1 MKIDRRHLLSFDWL
15 WLAAILALAGIGILA
30 IWSTTE
36 GTNLSSYF
44 GRQVI
49 FLGMSLAVFLVLI
62 YFDYHVY
69 SDFVTFLYLAGLGVL
84 VLVLLFGT
92 SHHHNKSWLEVG
104 HLSFQPSELVKVI
117 VILALARYY
126 SESDR
131 EYLEMNELAIGGIIV
146 FLPMLLVMMQGDLG
160 TAITFLPVYAGL
172 SLLAGVR
179 RKHVVVLAVGA
190 VLAIPLGWLT
200 LKDYQKGRIETI
212 FNPANDSHKLGYQ
225 TIQSEIAIGSGK
237 FLGKGFKRGSQG
249 QLGFLPAR
257 HTDFVSAVWSEERGF
272 VGSMA
277 LLALLLFVTLR
288 LLRTSR
294 EARDKAGSLFV
305 AGVLALFLFHIVLNV
320 GMVVGFLPVIG
331 IPLPLVSAG
340 GSSLIAYFASMSICM
355 NIKMRRYVN

>member
-15 WLAAILALAGIGILA
+15 WFAAIIALAGVGILA

-36 GTNLSSYF
+36 GTSLSSYF
-44 GRQVI
+44 GKQIV
-49 FLGMSLAVFLVLI
+49 FLGISLAVFLVLI
-62 YFDYHVY
+62 YFDYHFY
-69 SDFVTFLYLAGLGVL
+69 SDFIKFIYLAGLGVL
-84 VLVLLFGT
+84 VLVLLVGT
-92 SHHHNKSWLEVG
+92 SHHHNKSWLEFAG
-104 HLSFQPSELVKVI
+104 ISFQPSELVKVI
-117 VILALARYY
+117 VILALAKYY
-126 SESDR
+126 AESDR
-131 EYLEMNELAIGGIIV
+131 EYLELSELAVGGMIV
-146 FLPMLLVMMQGDLG
+146 CLPMLLVMLQGDLG
-160 TAITFLPVYAGL
+160 TAITFFPVFAGL

-179 RKHVVVLAVGA
+179 RRHLMILAVAAVLAVP
-190 VLAIPLGWLT
+190 VGWLT

-225 TIQSEIAIGSGK
+225 TIQSEIAIGSGR
-237 FLGKGFKRGSQG
+237 FLGKGFKQGSQG

-257 HTDFVSAVWSEERGF
+257 HTDFVFAVWSEERGF
-272 VGSMA
+272 VGSMV

-288 LLRTSR
+288 LLRTAR
-294 EARDKAGSLFV
+294 EARDKSGSMFV
-305 AGVLALFLFHIVLNV
+305 AGVLALYLFHIVLNV